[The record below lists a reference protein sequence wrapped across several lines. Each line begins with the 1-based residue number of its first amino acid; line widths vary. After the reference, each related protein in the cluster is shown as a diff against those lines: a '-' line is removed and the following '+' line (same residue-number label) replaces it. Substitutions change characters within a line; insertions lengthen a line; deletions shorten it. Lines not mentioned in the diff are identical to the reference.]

1 MFDENVFSFTIT
13 SGVEL
18 KSSVGTYLPHSIWVP
33 STSLSQLMHPSASQI
48 TFHLDPTLLILD
60 LVFNP
65 TEPTLTS
72 CTTRH
77 YIQTKSKSTIYK
89 PNLHSYGTITY
100 LSRAYFTQIISN
112 HTTTT
117 LNLNG
122 LILKSLTSEPTSTT
136 KPISYTIA
144 SKFLE

>member
-1 MFDENVFSFTIT
+1 MKMCFSFTIT

-33 STSLSQLMHPSASQI
+33 STSLSQLMYPSASQ
-48 TFHLDPTLLILD
+48 TTSHLDPTLLILD

-77 YIQTKSKSTIYK
+77 YIQTKSKSNIYK
-89 PNLHSYGTITY
+89 PNLYSYGTITY
-100 LSRAYFTQIISN
+100 LSRAYFTKTISN
-112 HTTTT
+112 HTTT
-117 LNLNG
+117 LNLDD
-122 LILKSLTSEPTSTT
+122 LLLKSLIGEPTSTT
-136 KPISYTIA
+136 EPISYTIA